1 MMSRL
6 RPLRKI
12 NLAPML
18 ALGLAAGLLA
28 ACSSTQIT
36 DMIPTAAGGL
46 PENAP
51 ARPAAAP
58 EYPAVNAMPQRREA
72 LPLTDDEVKRTQAEM
87 TTLRQ
92 QQEQRAAEA
101 GTEPAAAPALES
113 RLPSRARG
121 LPDKGPCAVPCVI
134 PSPQCTTADG
144 DARRRCAVYTG

>member
-1 MMSRL
+1 
-6 RPLRKI
+6 
-12 NLAPML
+12 ML

-28 ACSSTQIT
+28 ACSTAQIT

-72 LPLTDDEVKRTQAEM
+72 LPLTDDEIKRTQAEM

-92 QQEQRAAEA
+92 QQEQRATEA
-101 GTEPAAAPALES
+101 QAEPAPAPAKKKVAAKPAKKSKDAKAAAEL
-113 RLPSRARG
+113 
-121 LPDKGPCAVPCVI
+121 
-134 PSPQCTTADG
+134 TAK
-144 DARRRCAVYTG
+144 DAAK

>member
-28 ACSSTQIT
+28 ACSSAQIT
-36 DMIPTAAGGL
+36 DTIPTAAGGL

-51 ARPAAAP
+51 ARSATAP
-58 EYPAVNAMPQRREA
+58 EYPSVNAMPQRREA
-72 LPLTDDEVKRTQAEM
+72 LPLTDDELKRAQAEM

-92 QQEQRAAEA
+92 QQEQRATEA
-101 GTEPAAAPALES
+101 LAEPAPPSAKKSAAAKPPKKSKDAKPAEL
-113 RLPSRARG
+113 
-121 LPDKGPCAVPCVI
+121 
-134 PSPQCTTADG
+134 TAK
-144 DARRRCAVYTG
+144 DAPK

>member
-18 ALGLAAGLLA
+18 ALGFAAGLLA
-28 ACSSTQIT
+28 ACSSTQMT

-51 ARPAAAP
+51 ARPATAP
-58 EYPAVNAMPQRREA
+58 EYPAVSSMPQRREA
-72 LPLTDDEVKRTQAEM
+72 LPLTDDEIKRNKDEM

-92 QQEQRAAEA
+92 QQEQRATEA
-101 GTEPAAAPALES
+101 HAEPAPPPPPAKKSAAKPAKKSKDAKPAAEL
-113 RLPSRARG
+113 
-121 LPDKGPCAVPCVI
+121 
-134 PSPQCTTADG
+134 TAK
-144 DARRRCAVYTG
+144 DAAK

>member
-6 RPLRKI
+6 RSLRKI

-36 DMIPTAAGGL
+36 DMVPTAAGGL

-51 ARPAAAP
+51 ARPATAP

-72 LPLTDDEVKRTQAEM
+72 LPLTDDEIKRTQAEM

-101 GTEPAAAPALES
+101 GTEPATAPA
-113 RLPSRARG
+113 
-121 LPDKGPCAVPCVI
+121 KKAVAAKPTKRSKDAK
-134 PSPQCTTADG
+134 PAAELTAK
-144 DARRRCAVYTG
+144 DAAK

>member
-1 MMSRL
+1 L
-6 RPLRKI
+6 WK
-12 NLAPML
+12 NYLAPLL

-72 LPLTDDEVKRTQAEM
+72 LTDDEVKRTQAEM
-87 TTLRQ
+87 TALRQ

-101 GTEPAAAPALES
+101 AIEPPPAPDPPPPPAKKSVAVKSAPVAAKKTAAAKPAKKTNDAKAAAEL
-113 RLPSRARG
+113 
-121 LPDKGPCAVPCVI
+121 
-134 PSPQCTTADG
+134 TAK
-144 DARRRCAVYTG
+144 DAAK